1 MFFYD
6 DIDNVPIS
14 FSIEELQ
21 INDNERDINTIEQTI
36 YNKQQNNASNDSS
49 NELNNILNNNEKII
63 HSTEFYFPQL
73 NMTDNENNIFFN
85 DYNKY
90 TLKELF
96 KICDYYG
103 FAKELKTNKC
113 NKKEIIQ
120 YLNDFENDYNNVEI
134 VYTRRNMWFYM
145 DELKNDPFMKK
156 LIIW

>member
-6 DIDNVPIS
+6 DNNDNVPIT
-14 FSIEELQ
+14 FSIEEKQ
-21 INDNERDINTIEQTI
+21 INNNNDVDINIIEKTI
-36 YNKQQNNASNDSS
+36 YNTQE
-49 NELNNILNNNEKII
+49 NEI
-63 HSTEFYFPQL
+63 HSTDYYLPQL
-73 NMTDNENNIFFN
+73 DMIDNENDNFFY

-120 YLNDFENDYNNVEI
+120 YLIEFENDYNNIEI

-145 DELKNDPFMKK
+145 NELKKDPLMKK
-156 LIIW
+156 FIIW

>member
-6 DIDNVPIS
+6 DNNDNVPIT
-14 FSIEELQ
+14 FSIEEKQ
-21 INDNERDINTIEQTI
+21 INNNNDVDINIIEKTI
-36 YNKQQNNASNDSS
+36 YNTQE
-49 NELNNILNNNEKII
+49 NEIY
-63 HSTEFYFPQL
+63 STDYYLPQL
-73 NMTDNENNIFFN
+73 DMIDNENDNFFY

-96 KICDYYG
+96 KICEYYG

-120 YLNDFENDYNNVEI
+120 YLIEFENDYNNIET

-145 DELKNDPFMKK
+145 NELKKDPLMKK
-156 LIIW
+156 FIIW

>member
-6 DIDNVPIS
+6 DNNDNVPIT
-14 FSIEELQ
+14 FSIEEKQ
-21 INDNERDINTIEQTI
+21 INNNNDVDINII
-36 YNKQQNNASNDSS
+36 
-49 NELNNILNNNEKII
+49 EKII
-63 HSTEFYFPQL
+63 YNTQENEIHSTDYYLPQL
-73 NMTDNENNIFFN
+73 DMIDNENDNFFY

-120 YLNDFENDYNNVEI
+120 YLIEFENDYNNIET

-145 DELKNDPFMKK
+145 NELKKEPLMKK
-156 LIIW
+156 FIIW

>member
-6 DIDNVPIS
+6 DNNDNVPIT
-14 FSIEELQ
+14 FSIEEKQ
-21 INDNERDINTIEQTI
+21 INNNNDVDINIIEKTI
-36 YNKQQNNASNDSS
+36 YNTQE
-49 NELNNILNNNEKII
+49 NEI
-63 HSTEFYFPQL
+63 HSTDYYLPQL
-73 NMTDNENNIFFN
+73 DMIDNENDNFFY

-96 KICDYYG
+96 KICEYYG

-120 YLNDFENDYNNVEI
+120 YLIEFENDYNNIEA

-145 DELKNDPFMKK
+145 NELKKDPLMKK
-156 LIIW
+156 FIIW

>member
-6 DIDNVPIS
+6 DNVPIN

-21 INDNERDINTIEQTI
+21 MNNNDVDINIIQKTI
-36 YNKQQNNASNDSS
+36 YNTEQNVMNNDIN
-49 NELNNILNNNEKII
+49 NELNNDIYNNEQMI
-63 HSTEFYFPQL
+63 HSTDFYLPQL
-73 NMTDNENNIFFN
+73 DMTDNENDIFFY

-113 NKKEIIQ
+113 NKKEIIH
-120 YLNDFENDYNNVEI
+120 YLIEFENDYNNIEI
-134 VYTRRNMWFYM
+134 IHKRKNMWFYM
-145 DELKNDPFMKK
+145 NELKKDPLMKK
-156 LIIW
+156 FIIW

>member
-6 DIDNVPIS
+6 DNNDNVPIT
-14 FSIEELQ
+14 FSIEEKQ
-21 INDNERDINTIEQTI
+21 INNNNDVDINIIEKTI
-36 YNKQQNNASNDSS
+36 YNTQE
-49 NELNNILNNNEKII
+49 NEI
-63 HSTEFYFPQL
+63 HSTDYYLPQL
-73 NMTDNENNIFFN
+73 DMIDNENDNFFY

-120 YLNDFENDYNNVEI
+120 YLIGFENDYNNIET

-145 DELKNDPFMKK
+145 NELKKDPLMKK
-156 LIIW
+156 FIIW

>member
-6 DIDNVPIS
+6 DNNDNVPIT
-14 FSIEELQ
+14 FSIEEKQ
-21 INDNERDINTIEQTI
+21 INNNNDVDINIIEKTI
-36 YNKQQNNASNDSS
+36 YNTQE
-49 NELNNILNNNEKII
+49 NEI
-63 HSTEFYFPQL
+63 HSTDYYLPQL
-73 NMTDNENNIFFN
+73 DMTDNENDNFFY

-96 KICDYYG
+96 KICEYYG

-120 YLNDFENDYNNVEI
+120 YLIEFENDYNNIET

-145 DELKNDPFMKK
+145 NELKKDPLMKK
-156 LIIW
+156 FIIW